1 MKGGEKM
8 AEEKIIGKVTHYFN
22 KINVAVIELTE
33 DGLKKGEKIEI
44 KGGDRDFEQEV
55 DSMQVEHEEI
65 EEAKKGD
72 SVGMKVEEPVR
83 EGYIVYKL

>member
-1 MKGGEKM
+1 M